1 MTEAQ
6 SRNTQAPDAE
16 PETRKSR
23 HWWFW
28 PLVIV
33 LVLLLVPLLLVVAV
47 LLALRSETGTAW
59 VIEQVPGLRTD
70 AAEGSM
76 LGQWRADGLVWQG
89 YGVGV
94 QVSEPEIDWSP
105 SCLLELT
112 VCLDTLKAA
121 SIAVTVQESPDQAD
135 QPRGDIQL
143 PSVNL
148 PLGVNIREVRLGA
161 LTVNDNLVWNR
172 VELDSRA
179 SGATLNIDH
188 LLYERGDI
196 LVTANGR
203 AEMRRDWPLTLSV
216 NVTLPP
222 PSGDDWQIALDLSGS
237 ARDLRLAGASSG
249 YLDARLEGE
258 LDPLDVDLPATLKL
272 QSPEFWPHSA
282 VPETLTLGQWRLEL
296 DGSLARGFDTRTRA
310 MLPASTGP
318 VEASVQGLVTL
329 QGASGVEVTMIAR
342 DREGNFDGRFGASG
356 KVSWRDGIDASADIT
371 LEEFP
376 WYGLIPGLEPPPVV
390 LKRLDGQVQYG
401 NGRYQAALDASVA
414 GPLGEAELTS
424 RL

>member
-1 MTEAQ
+1 M
-6 SRNTQAPDAE
+6 
-16 PETRKSR
+16 
-23 HWWFW
+23 
-28 PLVIV
+28 
-33 LVLLLVPLLLVVAV
+33 
-47 LLALRSETGTAW
+47 
-59 VIEQVPGLRTD
+59 
-70 AAEGSM
+70 
-76 LGQWRADGLVWQG
+76 
-89 YGVGV
+89 
-94 QVSEPEIDWSP
+94 
-105 SCLLELT
+105 
-112 VCLDTLKAA
+112 
-121 SIAVTVQESPDQAD
+121 
-135 QPRGDIQL
+135 
-143 PSVNL
+143 
-148 PLGVNIREVRLGA
+148 
-161 LTVNDNLVWNR
+161 
-172 VELDSRA
+172 
-179 SGATLNIDH
+179 
-188 LLYERGDI
+188 
-196 LVTANGR
+196 
-203 AEMRRDWPLTLSV
+203 TLSV

-249 YLDARLEGE
+249 YLDARLEGGE

-272 QSPEFWPHSA
+272 QSPEFRPHSA

-296 DGSLARGFDTRTRA
+296 DGSLARGGFDTRTRA

-342 DREGNFDGRFGASG
+342 DREGNSDGRFGANG

-414 GPLGEAELTS
+414 GGPG
-424 RL
+424 